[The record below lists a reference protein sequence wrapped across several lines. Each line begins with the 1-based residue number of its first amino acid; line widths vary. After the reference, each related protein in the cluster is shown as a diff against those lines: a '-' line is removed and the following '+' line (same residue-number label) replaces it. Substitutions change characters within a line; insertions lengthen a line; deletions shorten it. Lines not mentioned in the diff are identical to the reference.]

1 MDELLVKIIIN
12 GERGIGLSTLIKNYF
27 KKTLSEDSIYT
38 IGADFY
44 VKRFLCNGI
53 DIEIQLYRL
62 STEDR
67 FKLIRSSWLNRSSGI
82 ILMYDL
88 TDPKSLKHIPEWIE
102 LLEDIKLTIPIMLLG
117 NKIDLINKRQ
127 IFKEDIDYLL
137 DKFNITLSHE
147 ISAES
152 GINIDNAFNDLLKII
167 RNDVIL

>member
-1 MDELLVKIIIN
+1 MDELHVKIIIT

-27 KKTLSEDSIYT
+27 KKLYSEDSIYT
-38 IGADFY
+38 IGVDFY
-44 VKRFLCNGI
+44 GKRLLYNEI
-53 DIEIQLYRL
+53 DIVIQLWRL
-62 STEDR
+62 SAEVR
-67 FKLIRSSWLNRSSGI
+67 FKLTRSSWLNGSYGI

-102 LLEDIKLTIPIMLLG
+102 LLRDMKLTIPIMMLG
-117 NKIDLINKRQ
+117 NKVDLINKRQ
-127 IFKEDIDYLL
+127 IFKEDIDYLF

-152 GINIDNAFNDLLKII
+152 GINIDDAFNDLLKII